1 MSRNKSHEYLWVEV
15 TQDKYR
21 HIVRMADTIEELA
34 EMCGVTRSTVASTA
48 CRVRKGLN
56 PNGRFERVYVG
67 KDRQIW
73 ECDSGSTD
81 ER

>member
-1 MSRNKSHEYLWVEV
+1 MRTKSHEYLWVEV

-21 HIVRMADTIEELA
+21 HIIKMAESPEELA
-34 EMCGVTRSTVASTA
+34 RMCGVKRTTVASTA
-48 CRVRKGLN
+48 CRVRNGQN
-56 PNGRFERVYVG
+56 PKGRFERVYVG

-81 ER
+81 EC